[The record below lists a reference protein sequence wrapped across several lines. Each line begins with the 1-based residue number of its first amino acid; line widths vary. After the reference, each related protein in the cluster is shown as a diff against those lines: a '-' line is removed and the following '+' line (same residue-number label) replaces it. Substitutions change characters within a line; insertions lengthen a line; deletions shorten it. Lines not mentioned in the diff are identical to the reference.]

1 MYHVQAL
8 FIKVQELTYWN
19 NWIHTLSWTQ
29 IKKFALTPNMCL
41 FKLYYLRTQSKH
53 YQQKLEHTGREK
65 NSKIA
70 QIANCDIIWLETW
83 TRNTFTHQ
91 TVSIIFYEISCLY
104 QRVAQMLKTCPNQQ
118 QSSWLVSLCCYSG
131 SLLDHPMIV
140 LQIQCENWLAAPMT
154 SPTNHPN
161 PQRRNTH
168 TFRGAHIRICTFP
181 LYCSSS
187 EPEVK
192 TWSN

>member
-1 MYHVQAL
+1 MDTNK
-8 FIKVQELTYWN
+8 KVRPD
-19 NWIHTLSWTQ
+19 
-29 IKKFALTPNMCL
+29 PNMCL